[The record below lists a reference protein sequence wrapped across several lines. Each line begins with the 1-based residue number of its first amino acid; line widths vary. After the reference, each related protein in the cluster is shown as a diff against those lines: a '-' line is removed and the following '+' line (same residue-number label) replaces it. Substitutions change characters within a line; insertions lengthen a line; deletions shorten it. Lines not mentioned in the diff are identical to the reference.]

1 MILTTL
7 ACFAHRRR
15 QLAAAIALLLASSLV
30 TGCGK
35 SKADIRAD
43 SLKAAAAAQAKAD
56 SIDQVNLVRVDTA
69 LAPSLK
75 LDLSKM
81 RKTAS
86 GMYVLDKKVG
96 TGAAA
101 DSNKWI
107 GVHYTTW
114 LSDGTMLDDT
124 RAKGGKPRKV
134 LLGHKQVV
142 PAWDAA
148 LRGVKEGGRRIIVAP
163 PSMGYGIAGK
173 AGSVPRLATLV
184 FDIEVVRVY

>member
-1 MILTTL
+1 MINSPAQLTYARIAISTALVL
-7 ACFAHRRR
+7 ATS
-15 QLAAAIALLLASSLV
+15 LSSA
-30 TGCGK
+30 CGK
-35 SKADIRAD
+35 SPKEIRAD

-86 GMYVLDKKVG
+86 GMYILDKKLG

-107 GVHYTTW
+107 GVQYTTW
-114 LSDGTMLDDT
+114 LSDGTKLDDT
-124 RAKGGKPRKV
+124 RDKRGEPRKV

-142 PAWDAA
+142 PAWDEA

-184 FDIEVVRVY
+184 FDIEVRKVY

>member
-1 MILTTL
+1 MPIQVASFPDLRFSTRDVAAVTL
-7 ACFAHRRR
+7 V
-15 QLAAAIALLLASSLV
+15 AAILITA
-30 TGCGK
+30 CGP
-35 SKADIRAD
+35 SAADIRAD
-43 SLKAAAAAQAKAD
+43 SLKAVAVAQAKAD
-56 SIDQVNLVRVDTA
+56 SIDAANLVRVDTE

-75 LDLSKM
+75 IDLSKM

-86 GMYVLDKKVG
+86 GMYLLDKKVG

-124 RAKGGKPRKV
+124 RAKGGEPRKV

-142 PAWDAA
+142 PAWDEA
-148 LRGVKEGGRRIIVAP
+148 LRGVREGGRRIIVAP

-184 FDIEVVRVY
+184 FDIEVRKVY

>member
-1 MILTTL
+1 MMITL
-7 ACFAHRRR
+7 ACFEHRRR
-15 QLAAAIALLLASSLV
+15 QAAAIALLLASALV

-35 SKADIRAD
+35 SKAELRAD
-43 SLKAAAAAQAKAD
+43 SLKAVAAAQAKAD

-81 RKTAS
+81 QKTAS
-86 GMYVLDKKVG
+86 GMYVLDRKVG

-124 RAKGGKPRKV
+124 RAKGGEPRKV

-142 PAWDAA
+142 PAWDEA

-184 FDIEVVRVY
+184 FDIEVRKVY